1 MNAETAP
8 ALARYRQ
15 ELIVALRLKD
25 VPGDRIGEAVAE
37 VESHVADTG
46 EDPVAAFGPAK
57 EYARTL
63 ATGQRRDPWWSTAI
77 TLASAGTAGWLV
89 AQGALAQLLGEEYRG
104 LAGWVWVLVGL
115 VVGIPAAVRV
125 QRRSSRVRDPR
136 TGADMVPSSPWGVV
150 VLVAIPVVLVLA
162 AWGLI
167 LVTR

>member
-15 ELIVALRLKD
+15 DLIQALRLKD

-46 EDPVAAFGPAK
+46 EDPVEAFGPAK
-57 EYARTL
+57 EYAATL
-63 ATGQRRDPWWSTAI
+63 AAGRPREPWWSTAI
-77 TLASAGTAGWLV
+77 TLVCAGTAGWLV
-89 AQGALAQLLGEEYRG
+89 AQGALALLLGEEYRG

-167 LVTR
+167 LLTR